1 MGGEGGEA
9 IEELLEDRRRNLED
23 IIRHAIWNAEM
34 VIRMGRR
41 WFEIRDRWLNEAWRA
56 DMEMIKRNPEIRE
69 ALIKSLE
76 VKSKIEHELDM
87 MIEEQARKRI
97 TQEKA
102 NKNTTTPI
110 NIHETQNNFYVE
122 PGCWEG

>member
-9 IEELLEDRRRNLED
+9 IEELLENRRNLED

-76 VKSKIEHELDM
+76 VKSKIEHELDT
-87 MIEEQARKRI
+87 MIEEQARKRM
-97 TQEKA
+97 TKQ
-102 NKNTTTPI
+102 TTNPAL
-110 NIHETQNNFYVE
+110 
-122 PGCWEG
+122 

>member
-1 MGGEGGEA
+1 MGGEGGA
-9 IEELLEDRRRNLED
+9 VEELLKDRRRNLED

-41 WFEIRDRWLNEAWRA
+41 WFEIRDRWLNEAWKA

-76 VKSKIEHELDM
+76 IKSKIEHELDT
-87 MIEEQARKRI
+87 MIEEQARKRM
-97 TQEKA
+97 TKQ
-102 NKNTTTPI
+102 TTNPAL
-110 NIHETQNNFYVE
+110 
-122 PGCWEG
+122 

>member
-87 MIEEQARKRI
+87 MIEEPRAVRLDNR
-97 TQEKA
+97 
-102 NKNTTTPI
+102 P
-110 NIHETQNNFYVE
+110 
-122 PGCWEG
+122 

>member
-9 IEELLEDRRRNLED
+9 DEELLENRRNLED

-76 VKSKIEHELDM
+76 VKSKIEHELDT
-87 MIEEQARKRI
+87 MIEEQARKRMI
-97 TQEKA
+97 KQ
-102 NKNTTTPI
+102 TTNPTL
-110 NIHETQNNFYVE
+110 
-122 PGCWEG
+122 

>member
-9 IEELLEDRRRNLED
+9 IEELLENRRNLED

-76 VKSKIEHELDM
+76 VKSKIEHELDT
-87 MIEEQARKRI
+87 MIEEQARKRMI
-97 TQEKA
+97 KQ
-102 NKNTTTPI
+102 TTNPTL
-110 NIHETQNNFYVE
+110 
-122 PGCWEG
+122 

>member
-23 IIRHAIWNAEM
+23 IFRHAIWNAEM

-76 VKSKIEHELDM
+76 VKSKIEHELDT
-87 MIEEQARKRI
+87 MIEEQARKRMI
-97 TQEKA
+97 KQ
-102 NKNTTTPI
+102 TTNPTL
-110 NIHETQNNFYVE
+110 
-122 PGCWEG
+122 